1 MESCT
6 PGRMR
11 HEQEELRQFEIEHQ
25 GDDGDVEVDQQ
36 QQKEVIFTTEAEHK
50 QNKFSSISFLT
61 TFMKRLGCFLILK
74 ILLQNFTFPLADIAH
89 ISQCNL

>member
-25 GDDGDVEVDQQ
+25 GDDGDVEVDEQ
-36 QQKEVIFTTEAEHK
+36 QQKEVNLTTEAEHQ
-50 QNKFSSISFLT
+50 QN
-61 TFMKRLGCFLILK
+61 
-74 ILLQNFTFPLADIAH
+74 
-89 ISQCNL
+89 

>member
-36 QQKEVIFTTEAEHK
+36 QQKEV
-50 QNKFSSISFLT
+50 N
-61 TFMKRLGCFLILK
+61 
-74 ILLQNFTFPLADIAH
+74 
-89 ISQCNL
+89 